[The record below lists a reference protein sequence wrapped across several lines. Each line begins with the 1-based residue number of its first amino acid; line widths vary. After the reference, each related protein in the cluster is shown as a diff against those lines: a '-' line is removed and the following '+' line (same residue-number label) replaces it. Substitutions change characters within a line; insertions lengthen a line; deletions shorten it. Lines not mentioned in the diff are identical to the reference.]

1 MRKNTWKIINTPADV
16 GGWPEYGAT
25 PEELAQSADGD
36 GDGIPDAVEDAF
48 GLNRTS
54 ADDGAASTLDKHGRY
69 TNLEMYL
76 HYLVKDI
83 VTAQNKGGS
92 YTQL

>member
-1 MRKNTWKIINTPADV
+1 M
-16 GGWPEYGAT
+16 GGWPEYKAT
-25 PEELAQSADGD
+25 DDEKALVKDTD
-36 GDGIPDAVEDAF
+36 GDGIPDWFETEA
-48 GLNRTS
+48 GLDKDS
-54 ADDGAASTLDKHGRY
+54 AADGAGKTLDKNGRY

-92 YTQL
+92 YSKL